1 MAKLTII
8 YWRDI
13 PAQVI
18 GQQGRK
24 RHKQELSKRFAVGID
39 RAAMRAGRGSSKAY
53 LEDWR
58 RESRPCE
65 GDMQQAVSEEV
76 TRLEEQFPA
85 AVLEAFVKAGGVDKS
100 KQSGSDQK
108 TRTNAGK

>member
-1 MAKLTII
+1 MTKLTTI

-24 RHKQELSKRFAVGID
+24 RHKQELSKRFGVGID

-65 GDMQQAVSEEV
+65 GDMEQAVGEEV
-76 TRLEEQFPA
+76 ARLEEKFPDDI
-85 AVLEAFVKAGGVDKS
+85 LETFVKAGGIDKA
-100 KQSGSDQK
+100 KQTDS
-108 TRTNAGK
+108 N

>member
-1 MAKLTII
+1 MPRLTTI

-24 RHKQELSKRFAVGID
+24 RHKKELSKRFAVAID
-39 RAAMRAGRGSSKAY
+39 RAAMRAGRGSSDAY

-58 RESRPCE
+58 R
-65 GDMQQAVSEEV
+65 VSEPCGADVEAAV
-76 TRLEEQFPA
+76 EKQVDKLESQFPDDI
-85 AVLEAFVKAGGVDKS
+85 LEAVVKAGGVAKEDPKS
-100 KQSGSDQK
+100 
-108 TRTNAGK
+108 

>member
-1 MAKLTII
+1 MAKLTAI

-24 RHKQELSKRFAVGID
+24 RHKQELDKRFAVAID
-39 RAAMRAGRGSSKAY
+39 RAAMRVGRGSSKAY

-58 RESRPCE
+58 RESRACE
-65 GDMQQAVSEEV
+65 GDVKQAVSKEV
-76 TRLEEQFPA
+76 ARLEELFLDELLQL
-85 AVLEAFVKAGGVDKS
+85 VVKAGGNYTPDK
-100 KQSGSDQK
+100 
-108 TRTNAGK
+108 N

>member
-13 PAQVI
+13 PAQII

-24 RHKQELSKRFAVGID
+24 RHKLELPPRFAAAID

-65 GDMQQAVSEEV
+65 GDVQQLVNDEAEQ
-76 TRLEEQFPA
+76 LNAQFPDDF
-85 AVLEAFVKAGGVDKS
+85 LEVVVKSGGRIKP
-100 KQSGSDQK
+100 KQESSDQD
-108 TRTNAGK
+108 

>member
-1 MAKLTII
+1 MPKITTI

-24 RHKQELSKRFAVGID
+24 RHKLPLSKRFALAID
-39 RAAMRAGRGSSKAY
+39 RAAMRAGRGSSHEY

-58 RESRPCE
+58 RESRHAE
-65 GDMQQAVSEEV
+65 GKLEALVSEEAA
-76 TRLEEQFPA
+76 RLEASFPDD
-85 AVLEAFVKAGGVDKS
+85 VLERATKAGGVVESETED
-100 KQSGSDQK
+100 D
-108 TRTNAGK
+108 T

>member
-1 MAKLTII
+1 MPRITTI

-24 RHKQELSKRFAVGID
+24 RLKQVLPGRFARAID
-39 RAAMRAGRGSSKAY
+39 RAAMRAGRGSSDAY

-58 RESRPCE
+58 REHQTLDGALE
-65 GDMQQAVSEEV
+65 HLVAQQVAK
-76 TRLEEQFPA
+76 
-85 AVLEAFVKAGGVDKS
+85 LEACFPRDTLESVTKAGGVIETGD
-100 KQSGSDQK
+100 
-108 TRTNAGK
+108 

>member
-18 GQQGRK
+18 GQQGRS
-24 RHKQELSKRFAVGID
+24 RFKQELPKRFALAID
-39 RAAMRAGRGSSKAY
+39 RAAMRAGRGSSDAY

-58 RESRPCE
+58 RESQPCD
-65 GDMQQAVSEEV
+65 GDIESAVAERV
-76 TRLEEQFPA
+76 KQLEAQFPDDI
-85 AVLEAFVKAGGVDKS
+85 LETVIKAGGLANKDPEP
-100 KQSGSDQK
+100 
-108 TRTNAGK
+108 

>member
-1 MAKLTII
+1 MGKLTVI

-24 RHKQELSKRFAVGID
+24 RHKRMLPERFAIAID
-39 RAAMRAGRGSSKAY
+39 RAAMRAGKGSSAAY
-53 LEDWR
+53 LEEWR

-65 GDMQQAVSEEV
+65 GDIEREMNEEV
-76 TRLEEQFPA
+76 ARLDALFPEA
-85 AVLEAFVKAGGVDKS
+85 KLEAAVKAGGQLK
-100 KQSGSDQK
+100 KEQ
-108 TRTNAGK
+108 

>member
-18 GQQGRK
+18 GQEGRK
-24 RHKQELSKRFAVGID
+24 RTKQELAKRFAVAID

-58 RESRPCE
+58 RESRPVK
-65 GDMQQAVSEEV
+65 GDIPEIVAAEV
-76 TRLEEQFPA
+76 KQ
-85 AVLEAFVKAGGVDKS
+85 LEAHFPDDLLETMIKAGG
-100 KQSGSDQK
+100 K
-108 TRTNAGK
+108 TPP

>member
-24 RHKQELSKRFAVGID
+24 RTKQELSGRFAVAID

-58 RESRPCE
+58 RESRPVE
-65 GDMQQAVSEEV
+65 GDMQELVAAEIEQ
-76 TRLEEQFPA
+76 LEAQFPDDI
-85 AVLEAFVKAGGVDKS
+85 LETIVKAGGRKEE
-100 KQSGSDQK
+100 
-108 TRTNAGK
+108 A